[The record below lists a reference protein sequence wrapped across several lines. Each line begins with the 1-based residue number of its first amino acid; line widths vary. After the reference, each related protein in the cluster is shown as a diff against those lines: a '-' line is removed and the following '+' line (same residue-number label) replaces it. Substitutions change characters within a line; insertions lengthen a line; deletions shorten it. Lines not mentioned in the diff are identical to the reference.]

1 MQAWLVAVLVG
12 CILAA
17 GAEPEKIHMLHFNFA
32 AIHSNF
38 STTIN
43 MFRQQEK
50 LRVAVAVIAAQ
61 VRHIFCSQKSF
72 LLPPR
77 TILSFWLLLRQNLQ
91 TRDIVSI
98 PVLHPFYLS
107 SRPLGQLLVWARPRC
122 RLLAHSH
129 LELFEVLKFAWAKLS
144 LPESRNKYKC
154 HSWYLMQFLWKK
166 VNLHYKFSPSRHPSF
181 CHKAV
186 HGLFLFPCLLFD
198 HISIVENVMMATL
211 TCWIWMRRLI
221 GLILCP
227 PSPPCSPFF
236 TSTCCTKKSEV
247 ILSSTAWW
255 FKLSREL
262 LPWSGSCSFSS
273 PAATSWSSAAG
284 WVGPQKPQEGADVV
298 D

>member
-107 SRPLGQLLVWARPRC
+107 SRPLGQLLVWAWPRC
-122 RLLAHSH
+122 RLLAHSN
-129 LELFEVLKFAWAKLS
+129 LELFELLQFAWAF
-144 LPESRNKYKC
+144 
-154 HSWYLMQFLWKK
+154 H
-166 VNLHYKFSPSRHPSF
+166 NLGIYTV
-181 CHKAV
+181 C
-186 HGLFLFPCLLFD
+186 
-198 HISIVENVMMATL
+198 I
-211 TCWIWMRRLI
+211 
-221 GLILCP
+221 
-227 PSPPCSPFF
+227 
-236 TSTCCTKKSEV
+236 
-247 ILSSTAWW
+247 
-255 FKLSREL
+255 
-262 LPWSGSCSFSS
+262 
-273 PAATSWSSAAG
+273 
-284 WVGPQKPQEGADVV
+284 
-298 D
+298 

>member
-17 GAEPEKIHMLHFNFA
+17 GAEPEKIHMLHFNFS

-50 LRVAVAVIAAQ
+50 LRVAVAVISAQ

-77 TILSFWLLLRQNLQ
+77 TILSLWLPKFTNSWHRFDSSVSSFLPQQPPSWPASCLGRTRLQ
-91 TRDIVSI
+91 IVGPQS
-98 PVLHPFYLS
+98 
-107 SRPLGQLLVWARPRC
+107 PRII
-122 RLLAHSH
+122 RTI
-129 LELFEVLKFAWAKLS
+129 EVCLS

-154 HSWYLMQFLWKK
+154 LSWYLMQFLWKR
-166 VNLHYKFSPSRHPSF
+166 VDLHHKFSPSRHPSF

-186 HGLFLFPCLLFD
+186 HGLFLFPCLWFV
-198 HISIVENVMMATL
+198 HILIVENVMMATL

-236 TSTCCTKKSEV
+236 TSTCCTKNWGYLF
-247 ILSSTAWW
+247 IHCLMI
-255 FKLSREL
+255 
-262 LPWSGSCSFSS
+262 
-273 PAATSWSSAAG
+273 
-284 WVGPQKPQEGADVV
+284 
-298 D
+298 

>member
-77 TILSFWLLLRQNLQ
+77 TILSSWLLLRQNLQ

-122 RLLAHSH
+122 RLLAHSN
-129 LELFEVLKFAWAKLS
+129 LRIIRTVEV
-144 LPESRNKYKC
+144 C
-154 HSWYLMQFLWKK
+154 M
-166 VNLHYKFSPSRHPSF
+166 SF
-181 CHKAV
+181 
-186 HGLFLFPCLLFD
+186 P
-198 HISIVENVMMATL
+198 
-211 TCWIWMRRLI
+211 
-221 GLILCP
+221 
-227 PSPPCSPFF
+227 
-236 TSTCCTKKSEV
+236 
-247 ILSSTAWW
+247 
-255 FKLSREL
+255 
-262 LPWSGSCSFSS
+262 
-273 PAATSWSSAAG
+273 
-284 WVGPQKPQEGADVV
+284 
-298 D
+298 